1 MKMQDQIRVSDM
13 PLAVTLTTLGF
24 PLETIDRTN
33 SDRFQF
39 CFKYEKRLED
49 AVQAFWRGEL
59 KIEPKILF
67 LNHKLLKSRLYA
79 NK

>member
-1 MKMQDQIRVSDM
+1 MQDYMRVSDM

-24 PLETIDRTN
+24 RLETIDRTD

-39 CFKYEKRLED
+39 CFKLERRLDETI
-49 AVQAFWRGEL
+49 QAFWRGEL
-59 KIEPKILF
+59 KIEPKALF

-79 NK
+79 TK